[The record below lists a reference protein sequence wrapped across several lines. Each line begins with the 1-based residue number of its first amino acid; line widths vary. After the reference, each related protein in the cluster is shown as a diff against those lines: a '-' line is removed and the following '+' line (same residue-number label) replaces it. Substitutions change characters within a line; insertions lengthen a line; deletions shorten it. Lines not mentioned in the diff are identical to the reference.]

1 VIVYLVRHGR
11 SNANDAG
18 LVTGTPD
25 DTLCGEGVEQSMR
38 TAAWLNELGIS
49 ADRYVTSQ
57 WRRAQQT
64 AIKIRPGITWDVDVR
79 VGETKAGDAAEWPL
93 DYFLAKFPDFYSN
106 NSNQYPNGESHAD
119 LNERVLQW
127 FHEQLSDPVSSL
139 MLVAHSG
146 PISCILQY
154 VIGLGMERFPSFLPA
169 HSSLSVIDVSR
180 DTGSLRSKLLG
191 FSLGP
196 STNILDYAGY
206 SKGVKR

>member
-11 SNANDAG
+11 SNANAAG

-25 DTLCGEGVEQSMR
+25 DTLCDEGVLQSMR

-57 WRRAQQT
+57 WRRARQT
-64 AIKIRPGITWDVDVR
+64 ADNIKSGITWDVDVR
-79 VGETKAGDAAEWPL
+79 VGETNAGDVADWAL
-93 DYFLAKFPDFYSN
+93 DNFLAKFPDFYSN
-106 NSNQYPNGESHAD
+106 NSNRYPNGESHSE

-154 VIGLGMERFPSFLPA
+154 VVGIGMARFPTFAPA

-191 FSLGP
+191 FSLG
-196 STNILDYAGY
+196 STANILDYAGY